1 MFFFLILKS
10 SFIVGASVNDTDEIG
25 RDPLHWVAN
34 FGRCPLHWAA
44 NYGKLK
50 VAQLLLQKGEI
61 TFFVEFIT
69 STCIE
74 IQEASL
80 RSIECVHIMYNVA
93 WKSSNVHLTATAD
106 CMKSN
111 IIGIVSMEMRILFTY
126 VASLVVLTDV
136 THQRLLI
143 CFGS

>member
-1 MFFFLILKS
+1 MFFFILKS
-10 SFIVGASVNDTDEIG
+10 SVFVGASLNDTDEI
-25 RDPLHWVAN
+25 
-34 FGRCPLHWAA
+34 GRCPLHWAA

-143 CFGS
+143 CFGSWVLPSSVVFVV